1 MAYTG
6 KEVGIVKISAR
17 NVIKGKV
24 KKIAK
29 GAVNSEVVIEIPG
42 GTEIV
47 SIITN
52 TSVESLNLKDG
63 MQVYAVVKA
72 SNVMI
77 AAD

>member
-1 MAYTG
+1 MARG
-6 KEVGIVKISAR
+6 GELG
-17 NVIKGKV
+17 
-24 KKIAK
+24 
-29 GAVNSEVVIEIPG
+29 VVIEIPG

-63 MQVYAVVKA
+63 MRRVCGRQGA